1 MKSGADPH
9 SSLHVRGSRLFDR
22 IEYRPIETPEDKD
35 SIYLMRYRAYLHGGI
50 ILPSESMRVRDDYD
64 DAPNAWTFGIYVDG
78 ELCSS
83 LRLHVLTPERRMSFG
98 TELFGDIL
106 HPRID
111 RGEVFIDPARFVAD
125 PEKAQRFPE
134 LPYLTLRLAYLACEY
149 FSADTALATRSCRP
163 PVVLS
168 PGLSLRDHRRTAFAS
183 ERIEEGGTDGI
194 RLRAPAGL
202 RHRPFPHH
210 EFDCCRTAEA
220 VCAQRRACSGADQR
234 SAVRTR
240 FHYSAGLTRRAHD
253 PEEENPADLIRRVGT
268 GFREKTSLQSGP
280 GSRPKSPF
288 CDQGVADRL
297 RVGPKTGR
305 PGRILPCI
313 HPRATFTTH

>member
-50 ILPSESMRVRDDYD
+50 ILPSESMRVRDEYD

-98 TELFGDIL
+98 TELFGDVL

-125 PEKAQRFPE
+125 PEKAQKFPE

-149 FSADTALATRSCRP
+149 FSADTALALVRVDHQSFYRRVFRYETISEPRSLP
-163 PVVLS
+163 NVLKKVALMAS
-168 PGLSLRDHRRTAFAS
+168 GYGPLRDYVTVRFPIMNSTAAERRRLFLRQGEPVPVPAANVLLFERAS
-183 ERIEEGGTDGI
+183 IV
-194 RLRAPAGL
+194 P
-202 RHRPFPHH
+202 
-210 EFDCCRTAEA
+210 
-220 VCAQRRACSGADQR
+220 
-234 SAVRTR
+234 
-240 FHYSAGLTRRAHD
+240 
-253 PEEENPADLIRRVGT
+253 
-268 GFREKTSLQSGP
+268 QS
-280 GSRPKSPF
+280 
-288 CDQGVADRL
+288 
-297 RVGPKTGR
+297 
-305 PGRILPCI
+305 
-313 HPRATFTTH
+313 